1 MPKADISDHLR
12 RVWRLLDILPPRGEG
27 KTKAQLNE
35 ELAHEFNVTVKTT
48 ERDLQ
53 FLEQEGFAIKGTRDF
68 HDGTKPKQVWEQ
80 VPEKSLNLVRTL
92 RTDGALA
99 LHLIDQMAEKLL
111 PPEVNSALAMVRTK
125 AKERLR
131 ERRNSEQK
139 AMWAEKVQIVP
150 EGFALQAPAL
160 NGADILPNLQTAL
173 LRDRQVHGQ
182 YQKLGAET
190 AKEVVLEPRGLWQS
204 GNLLYVVM
212 TDPAKPLGKDPYKHY
227 RLDRFLSLE
236 VTELPIRALPS
247 FRLKEF
253 LSEGGA
259 QFAYGKAP
267 LRFRARAEK
276 NVWKRLGET
285 KLAAN
290 QQLTP
295 IRGTTQQLIE
305 ADVVPSE
312 HFMMWLLS
320 HGPEIEVL
328 EPASLREEMGAKL
341 RKAAAAYE
349 APAATVASVSAAAE
363 KL

>member
-1 MPKADISDHLR
+1 MPKAEISDHLR
-12 RVWRLLDILPPRGEG
+12 RVWRLLDILPTPGEG
-27 KTKAQLNE
+27 KTKEQLHDV
-35 ELAHEFNVTVKTT
+35 LSQDFGTGLKAVGLKTI

-53 FLEQEGFAIKGTRDF
+53 FLQSEGFAKTVPRDF
-68 HDGTKPKQVWEQ
+68 RDGTKPKMVWQQEA
-80 VPEKSLNLVRTL
+80 EKNLKLMDML

-111 PPEVNSALAMVRTK
+111 PPEVNSALAPVRTK

-131 ERRNSEQK
+131 IRRNSEQK

-160 NGADILPNLQTAL
+160 NSADILPNLQTAL
-173 LRDRQVHGQ
+173 LRDLQIRGQ
-182 YQKLGAET
+182 YQKLGADT
-190 AKEVVLEPRGLWQS
+190 AKEVLLEPRGLWQS

-212 TDPAKPLGKDPYKHY
+212 TDPAKPLGRDPYKHY

-236 VTELPIRALPS
+236 VTDFSIRPVPS

-253 LSEGGA
+253 LGEGGA

-267 LRFRARAEK
+267 LHFRARAEK

-305 ADVVPSE
+305 ADVIPSE

-328 EPASLREEMGAKL
+328 EPASLREEVATKL
-341 RKAAAAYE
+341 RKAAAAYD
-349 APAATVASVSAAAE
+349 APAAEPT
-363 KL
+363 L

>member
-1 MPKADISDHLR
+1 MPKADIADHLR

-35 ELAHEFNVTVKTT
+35 ELAHEFSVSVKTT

-53 FLEQEGFAIKGTRDF
+53 FLEREGFAVPGVRDF
-68 HDGTKPKQVWEQ
+68 NDGTKPKQVWYQ
-80 VPEKSLNLVRTL
+80 APDKNLTMVRMM
-92 RTDGALA
+92 RTDNALA
-99 LHLIDQMAEKLL
+99 FHLIDQLAEKLL

-131 ERRNSEQK
+131 DRRNSEQK
-139 AMWAEKVQIVP
+139 AAWAEKVQIVA

-160 NGADILPNLQTAL
+160 NNADILPNLQTAL
-173 LRDRQVHGQ
+173 LRDLQIRGQ
-182 YQKLGAET
+182 YQKLGAEGT
-190 AKEVVLEPRGLWQS
+190 KEEVLEPRGLWQS
-204 GNLLYVVM
+204 GNLLYVVV
-212 TDPAKPLGKDPYKHY
+212 TEANKELRKTGYKHY

-236 VTELPIRALPS
+236 VTDLPIRPVPS

-253 LSEGGA
+253 LAEGGA
-259 QFAYGKAP
+259 QFVYGEAP
-267 LRFRARAEK
+267 IRFRARADQ

-295 IRGTTQQLIE
+295 IPGTTQQLIE
-305 ADVVPSE
+305 ADLIPSP

-328 EPASLREEMGAKL
+328 EPASLREEVAAKL
-341 RKAAAAYE
+341 RQAAAAYA
-349 APAATVASVSAAAE
+349 APAAPNT
-363 KL
+363 L